1 MSIFSQRKGGE
12 KDLVLLKWLKKT
24 LRAQKW
30 RFLVN
35 NIFVEEKPNK
45 IVSRSGGSYTD
56 NDFGLLWSNAI
67 VSRDYNAK
75 AGCAFSSFAGASVL
89 RWRRSELL
97 LCDRWSFGR
106 ACNRRRSESHQ
117 NNLLWGFIDL
127 SERQCLKKEKRK
139 THRQITWVEGTCIAL
154 YQLSV
159 AMTCCR
165 CINLAGSCSS

>member
-56 NDFGLLWSNAI
+56 NDFGLL
-67 VSRDYNAK
+67 
-75 AGCAFSSFAGASVL
+75 
-89 RWRRSELL
+89 
-97 LCDRWSFGR
+97 
-106 ACNRRRSESHQ
+106 
-117 NNLLWGFIDL
+117 
-127 SERQCLKKEKRK
+127 
-139 THRQITWVEGTCIAL
+139 
-154 YQLSV
+154 
-159 AMTCCR
+159 
-165 CINLAGSCSS
+165 